1 MGDKAIQDRRDAR
14 EKHNAKV
21 REANIIKAEKRA
33 EKEAKKRAREDE
45 EREKYL
51 ERSGKR
57 DKKNVEERERMLNDP
72 EFKKTVIKRQAT
84 TARRN
89 LKSDNAFKKLT
100 GEVYKQNKIA
110 HVVGKVLR
118 KAAVELPGP
127 VKYEQGLIKAKKKEG
142 DYFKEKKR
150 ISKKGLKKELIGAL
164 NIETGEDLMP
174 E

>member
-1 MGDKAIQDRRDAR
+1 MKQILNKLGDKAIQDRRDAR

-45 EREKYL
+45 REKYF

-57 DKKNVEERERMLNDP
+57 HKKNVEERERMKKDP

-100 GEVYKQNKIA
+100 GEV
-110 HVVGKVLR
+110 
-118 KAAVELPGP
+118 
-127 VKYEQGLIKAKKKEG
+127 
-142 DYFKEKKR
+142 
-150 ISKKGLKKELIGAL
+150 
-164 NIETGEDLMP
+164 
-174 E
+174 